1 MNIPCQVARPD
12 QEKERKTIVEANKA
26 KEENLKVAGK
36 RCWRKNFL
44 QTLKITG
51 EIFIGFLLKFRLATV
66 STVIISKKCFFS
78 SETLVLPVAVLLAI
92 VAYAVVA
99 IIFYNNYD

>member
-12 QEKERKTIVEANKA
+12 QEKERKAMVEANKV
-26 KEENLKVAGK
+26 KGEKLKVAGK

-51 EIFIGFLLKFRLATV
+51 EIFIDFLLMFRLATV
-66 STVIISKKCFFS
+66 STDLILSVKKYCFPQRLWSCPSPFFW
-78 SETLVLPVAVLLAI
+78 L
-92 VAYAVVA
+92 
-99 IIFYNNYD
+99 